1 VSDKEVLL
9 RWTGEGLSFTGGA
22 PGGPDITLDSAG
34 KVGPSPMDALLL
46 GVGGCMGID
55 VVMILEKGRVPLES
69 LDVTIEGDRAQDPPR
84 KFTAVRIVY
93 RIGGLGPEHH
103 AKAQRAVDLSRD
115 RYCSVLHSLHPDVG
129 IDIRI
134 DYV

>member
-1 VSDKEVLL
+1 MSDKDVLL
-9 RWTGEGLSFTGGA
+9 RWTGEGLSFEGGA
-22 PGGPDITLDSAG
+22 PGGPTVILDSAG
-34 KVGPSPMDALLL
+34 TAGPSPMDALLL
-46 GVGGCMGID
+46 GLGGCMGID

-69 LDVTIEGDRAQDPPR
+69 LEVMIEGDRAADPPR
-84 KFTAVRIVY
+84 KFTAVRILY

-115 RYCSVLHSLHPDVG
+115 RYCSVLHSLHPAVG

-134 DYV
+134 EYV